1 MGLDTYASAR
11 HPTDEDWQDFHAQ
24 FGRTAEDDAAFEA
37 VDGPYFRGKIF
48 DELVRAVT
56 GVSLYREWI
65 PPETVRFMAD
75 ALDDCSQATLDG
87 LRSSYPRFQDV
98 DVDLEFL
105 RGFFRVCVDRHLG
118 LAGSW

>member
-11 HPTDEDWQDFHAQ
+11 PPTDDDWQDFHAR
-24 FGRTAEDDAAFEA
+24 FGRTAHDDAAFEE
-37 VDGPYFRGKIF
+37 VGGPYFRGKVY

-65 PPETVRFMAD
+65 PPETVRFMVD
-75 ALDDCSQATLDG
+75 AFEDCPEATLDD
-87 LRSSYPRFQDV
+87 LRPSYSRFQDV
-98 DVDLEFL
+98 TTDFEYL
-105 RGFFRVCVDRHLG
+105 RGFFRVCVDRNLG